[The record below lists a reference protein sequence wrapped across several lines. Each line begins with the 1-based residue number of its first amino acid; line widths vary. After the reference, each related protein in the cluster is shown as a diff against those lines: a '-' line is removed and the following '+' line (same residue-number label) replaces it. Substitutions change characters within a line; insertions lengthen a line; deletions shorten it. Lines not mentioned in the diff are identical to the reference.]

1 MPLTSAKVGSL
12 TQGHFQG
19 RRCCLKVTHLRPVA
33 ALTNGPRL
41 GGLKQHT
48 FIIASESEVWQGSV
62 SLGGNKG
69 VSRGR
74 LHPRLVAPS
83 SSSSQASPR
92 HVISLRLLR
101 PFFLSVLKDWSG
113 YLPRMSPIS
122 GSAGQRRNCIC
133 TLHSPSQVLRSV
145 AWTPLGARCS
155 PHQRWLQCGSSGQFD
170 LCNLRAGPRQGSDL
184 RRDSLRR
191 FRGIRERRKRGWVNS
206 VASLCRGQRAD
217 FGSSLS
223 DREWSGLGH
232 TKLRTG
238 VPRSG
243 ADRRILL
250 NEAPAATCSSS
261 ATSCRRCKPGSQ
273 PSKKQ
278 FGVNDFQNK

>member
-1 MPLTSAKVGSL
+1 MSAEAACTPGSWPLPPPPPRPALVTSSL
-12 TQGHFQG
+12 SDSCVLSSCPFLRTGVVTFPG
-19 RRCCLKVTHLRPVA
+19 CL
-33 ALTNGPRL
+33 
-41 GGLKQHT
+41 
-48 FIIASESEVWQGSV
+48 
-62 SLGGNKG
+62 
-69 VSRGR
+69 SR
-74 LHPRLVAPS
+74 
-83 SSSSQASPR
+83 
-92 HVISLRLLR
+92 
-101 PFFLSVLKDWSG
+101 
-113 YLPRMSPIS
+113 
-122 GSAGQRRNCIC
+122 SAGQRRNCIC

-184 RRDSLRR
+184 RRDSLRW

-273 PSKKQ
+273 PSKTQ